1 MSGQSLM
8 ALRSFCS
15 WTRHA
20 GRDPVPPFLT
30 EPALMS
36 IEACDFQRLVAVF
49 DVLLRPRYL
58 YSVD

>member
-1 MSGQSLM
+1 M